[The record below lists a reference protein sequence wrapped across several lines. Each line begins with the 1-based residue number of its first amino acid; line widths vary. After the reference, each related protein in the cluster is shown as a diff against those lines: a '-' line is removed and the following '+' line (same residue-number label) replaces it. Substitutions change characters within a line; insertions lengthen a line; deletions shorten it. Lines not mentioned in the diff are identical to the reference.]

1 MEDLRS
7 LRERCL
13 DAVLNDPSVG
23 AGNFLHKLDAAVPAG
38 EQPTA
43 VTLLG
48 DTVTGDRAMTLR
60 DIVARADRL
69 AAAYIKEGIEERD
82 VVSVYL
88 GDDFDYFLHFVAL
101 TAIGAIP
108 NPINGGL
115 APETVKKFVAN
126 VRSRMLVVASDLE
139 AEMVQRFED
148 LATRVVAIDRLKDH
162 TDLPPCRKRFAHQ
175 PDDVVMLG
183 HTSGTTGLPK
193 AAIFTHESMFHG
205 VRAQVAS
212 QKGETVLSALPHS
225 HGAAMTLLML
235 CLSRG
240 SRVATASRKE
250 PEALLDTIER
260 VSPDVVIAF
269 PKTLA
274 DLCRTDLSQW
284 DLGSVMYWI
293 ATGDAN
299 HEPHIRA
306 LIATGHHVVDGERRQ
321 GSRFVDNLGS
331 SEIAFAA
338 FRNVHGPGPERYA
351 RCIGK
356 PFAWVE
362 PAVFDEA
369 GKRVGVGEI
378 GRLGIVS
385 KSITKGYWN
394 DHSRS
399 EKNRIDGYW
408 LTGDLVFFDEDGFYY
423 HVDRDTDAI
432 RTKQGTLY
440 SCAAEE
446 WLLSRMPE
454 VFEVSVVAR
463 GGPDDEWIVALV
475 ELCENVA
482 HLSPNMLLDRINA
495 LMDEQGFLRVDAVE
509 MQSAH
514 RNVGATGK
522 KLKRVLRARHEPLSA

>member
-1 MEDLRS
+1 M
-7 LRERCL
+7 
-13 DAVLNDPSVG
+13 
-23 AGNFLHKLDAAVPAG
+23 
-38 EQPTA
+38 
-43 VTLLG
+43 
-48 DTVTGDRAMTLR
+48 
-60 DIVARADRL
+60 
-69 AAAYIKEGIEERD
+69 
-82 VVSVYL
+82 
-88 GDDFDYFLHFVAL
+88 
-101 TAIGAIP
+101 
-108 NPINGGL
+108 
-115 APETVKKFVAN
+115 
-126 VRSRMLVVASDLE
+126 AS
-139 AEMVQRFED
+139 
-148 LATRVVAIDRLKDH
+148 K
-162 TDLPPCRKRFAHQ
+162 
-175 PDDVVMLG
+175 
-183 HTSGTTGLPK
+183 S
-193 AAIFTHESMFHG
+193 
-205 VRAQVAS
+205 
-212 QKGETVLSALPHS
+212 
-225 HGAAMTLLML
+225 
-235 CLSRG
+235 
-240 SRVATASRKE
+240 
-250 PEALLDTIER
+250 
-260 VSPDVVIAF
+260 
-269 PKTLA
+269 
-274 DLCRTDLSQW
+274 
-284 DLGSVMYWI
+284 
-293 ATGDAN
+293 GDAG
-299 HEPHIRA
+299 
-306 LIATGHHVVDGERRQ
+306 L
-321 GSRFVDNLGS
+321 
-331 SEIAFAA
+331 AFAA
-338 FRNVHGPGPERYA
+338 FRNVHGPGTERYA

-385 KSITKGYWN
+385 KSITKGYWKV
-394 DHSRS
+394 HSRS